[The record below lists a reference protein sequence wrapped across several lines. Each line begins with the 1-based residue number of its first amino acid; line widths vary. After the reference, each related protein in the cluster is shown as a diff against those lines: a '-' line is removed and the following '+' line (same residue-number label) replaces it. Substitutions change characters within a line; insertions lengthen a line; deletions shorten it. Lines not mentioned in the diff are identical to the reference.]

1 MQSEDYSTLDF
12 DRLLKEPVDH
22 GVAKKKPAVI
32 ALAGGEGGVGK
43 SVLSLLIALEL
54 CKKGHGTVLV
64 NTDFAVAGI
73 LRRLIQKNP
82 ERNLHRFLEGRTRN
96 MNELVL
102 PTRINHL
109 RVLTAGSHIA
119 SYHRILLSLK
129 QKLAQDLRRLQADYV
144 VLDLGAGSTY
154 GPMDFFLS
162 AEYPLLLATTA
173 KQTLLDAY
181 GLLRVALVRNLHKN
195 AHQWPE
201 WYRQLQRC
209 GDLGQGPLLTVPA
222 FLHTMAK
229 SEPHLS
235 EQIAAQT
242 AQFRPALIVNKC
254 SKKENLERADL
265 LPVLVGQVLNIRLR
279 KWGTI
284 SYDPQVD
291 RAVQNENLSL
301 LTRGSISVTE
311 VSGLVMKHIL
321 GHS

>member
-1 MQSEDYSTLDF
+1 MTSEDYSPLDF
-12 DRLLKEPVDH
+12 DRLLKEPVSQS
-22 GVAKKKPAVI
+22 AEKKKTAVI

-54 CKKGHGTVLV
+54 SKKGHETVLV
-64 NTDFAVAGI
+64 NADFNAGG
-73 LRRLIQKNP
+73 LVRRLIQKNP

-109 RVLTAGSHIA
+109 RVLFAGSHIA

-129 QKLAQDLRRLQADYV
+129 QKLAQDLRRLQAAYV

-154 GPMDFFLS
+154 GPLDFFLG

-209 GDLGQGPLLTVPA
+209 GDLNQGSLLTVPA
-222 FLHTMAK
+222 FLHNMAK
-229 SEPHLS
+229 NEPHLS
-235 EQIAAQT
+235 EQIAGQT
-242 AQFRPALIVNKC
+242 ARFRPALIVNKC

-265 LPVLVGQVLNIRLR
+265 LPVLAGQMLNIRLR
-279 KWGTI
+279 KWGNI

-291 RAVQNENLSL
+291 RAVQSENLAL
-301 LTRGSISVTE
+301 LTRGSLAVSE
-311 VSGLVMKHIL
+311 VSGVVMKHIL
-321 GHS
+321 GRS

>member
-1 MQSEDYSTLDF
+1 MDF
-12 DRLLKEPVDH
+12 DRLLREPV
-22 GVAKKKPAVI
+22 GRSEEKKKPTVI
-32 ALAGGEGGVGK
+32 ALAGGQGGVGK
-43 SVLSLLIALEL
+43 SILSLLIALEL
-54 CKKGHGTVLV
+54 GNKGQETILI
-64 NTDFAVAGI
+64 NTDFTAGGI
-73 LRRLIQKNP
+73 VRRLIQKNA

-109 RVLTAGSHIA
+109 RVLYAGSHII

-129 QKLAQDLRRLQADYV
+129 QKLAQELRRLPAAYL

-154 GPMDFFLS
+154 SPLDFFLS

-209 GDLGQGPLLTVPA
+209 GDLSQGPLLTVPA
-222 FLHTMAK
+222 FLHNMAK

-242 AQFRPALIVNKC
+242 AQFRPALLVNKC
-254 SKKENLERADL
+254 SKKESLERADL
-265 LPVLVGQVLNIRLR
+265 LPVLAGQVLNIRLR
-279 KWGTI
+279 KWGNI
-284 SYDPQVD
+284 SYDAQLAW
-291 RAVQNENLSL
+291 AVQSENFAL
-301 LTRGSISVTE
+301 LTRGSPAVAE
-311 VSGLVMKHIL
+311 VSSLVARHIL

>member
-1 MQSEDYSTLDF
+1 MTSEDYSTLDF
-12 DRLLKEPVDH
+12 DRLLKDPVSQS
-22 GVAKKKPAVI
+22 AEKKKPAVI

-43 SVLSLLIALEL
+43 SVLALLIALEL
-54 CKKGHGTVLV
+54 SKKGHETVLV
-64 NTDFAVAGI
+64 NADFAAGG
-73 LRRLIQKNP
+73 LVRRLIQKNP
-82 ERNLHRFLEGRTRN
+82 ERNLHRFLEGRTRS

-109 RVLTAGSHIA
+109 AVLFAGSHIA

-129 QKLAQDLRRLQADYV
+129 QKLAQELRRLQAAYV

-154 GPMDFFLS
+154 GPLDFFLS
-162 AEYPLLLATTA
+162 AEHPLLLATTA

-209 GDLGQGPLLTVPA
+209 GDLNQGPLLTVSA
-222 FLHTMAK
+222 FLHNMAK

-235 EQIAAQT
+235 EQITGQT
-242 AQFRPALIVNKC
+242 ARFRPALIVNKC
-254 SKKENLERADL
+254 SKKDNLERADL
-265 LPVLVGQVLNIRLR
+265 LPVLAGQVLNIRLR
-279 KWGTI
+279 KWGNI

-291 RAVQNENLSL
+291 RAVQSENLAL
-301 LTRGSISVTE
+301 LTRGSFAVSE
-311 VSGLVMKHIL
+311 VSNLVMKHIL
-321 GHS
+321 GRS